1 MWHCTQNW
9 PNRSRPV
16 GLLGCEVLGAPD
28 VLVAVAAAGDDHSG
42 DRDAQ
47 TQVHRGQQDPDRPAG
62 AARLAVEGFASLPG
76 TAPECDHHDAHAEQD
91 PEENEE
97 QDAHRR
103 APYRYGQAVAHLPRF
118 ADRAAAGRRLAD
130 ALPDIPDAVVAG
142 LTRGGVPVAA
152 EVARALRAP
161 LDVVVV
167 RKVGHPDQPEYAL
180 GAVSEDGVI
189 LPDDVPADLAAQQL
203 ALARELAARLRG
215 GRPPRA
221 LAGRAAV
228 VVDDGL
234 ATGRSM
240 TAALTS
246 AQRRGAERV
255 VVAVPVASGPAFRAL
270 AERWEAHAL
279 AVVEPPVF
287 FAVGQFYDDFRQVDD
302 EEVARLLS
310 ASGPERS

>member
-1 MWHCTQNW
+1 
-9 PNRSRPV
+9 
-16 GLLGCEVLGAPD
+16 
-28 VLVAVAAAGDDHSG
+28 
-42 DRDAQ
+42 
-47 TQVHRGQQDPDRPAG
+47 
-62 AARLAVEGFASLPG
+62 
-76 TAPECDHHDAHAEQD
+76 
-91 PEENEE
+91 
-97 QDAHRR
+97 
-103 APYRYGQAVAHLPRF
+103 VAHLPRF

-130 ALPDIPDAVVAG
+130 ALPDIHDAVVAG

-161 LDVVVV
+161 LDVMVV

-180 GAVSEDGVI
+180 GAVSEDGVVV
-189 LPDDVPADLAAQQL
+189 PDDVPADLAARQL
-203 ALARELAARLRG
+203 DLARELAARLRG
-215 GRPPRA
+215 GRPPRT

-240 TAALTS
+240 TAALAT

-270 AERWEAHAL
+270 AERWEAHAV
-279 AVVEPPVF
+279 AVVEPPAF

-302 EEVARLLS
+302 EEVARLLT